1 MTWHLEEVVLTLS
14 FMLSA
19 FSLQIMSLT
28 SGFVR
33 SLNSMYVCVFP
44 ELMSGN
50 LMAVKHAPICRSL
63 PLYQGRWGNFIAIIC
78 SNWTL
83 QEKNGKLPF

>member
-1 MTWHLEEVVLTLS
+1 
-14 FMLSA
+14 MLSA

-28 SGFVR
+28 SGFVS

-78 SNWTL
+78 SLDLTWTL
-83 QEKNGKLPF
+83 QETMANFHSNHAFD